1 MPVRFGGYVEQ
12 DKAEG
17 GLLPTWAEKGL
28 KIVGYPFQVPQ
39 SMFFA
44 GLSGKNPLE
53 AILHPYDYA
62 SFADVVKKNS
72 VLKSLAKATFG
83 ENFENEPAFKIFSYT
98 TDFVADPMMFT
109 KAISALPKIAR
120 GGEALKIM
128 NKIGM
133 SAGDIDR
140 LAKTAP
146 DKLQDVLKALSTE
159 RYGEELTTVK
169 GLLNVAEKRKGLG
182 KVAEEA
188 KDIAGDALDYAKHG
202 RDYVTAP
209 FKQDL
214 VTNLGVA
221 PEVAE
226 KLTKNP
232 AKTLEELTAKIEKIQ
247 KSVLS
252 ARDKRAAITELKREA
267 VKELYGAKEALADVT
282 NVWDPR
288 RAALRKAGTAAE
300 SAKKAEV
307 SLAKAGDRA
316 VKVTN
321 EMAKRIEDGK
331 RITNTIGKKYNAA
344 LTSVANAKEKVV
356 EKGLI
361 ADFLDAA
368 VQEVKPN
375 LTKYNKQAE
384 KVAKAKGFV
393 EGVDLQRLAVSD
405 RINGLRAELKSTK
418 DLVGTLEHLR
428 DALSDHPETVSRV
441 LSEATAE
448 LTKLTGLPAED
459 VARIISNPKELEKLI
474 AEGTNAVPEL
484 ASRLADLQGEMT
496 KIGNVAE
503 GLSTGNNAAKMSEGL
518 GALSEFLQKTGGKL
532 PTDATMAEKVRAG
545 WAGPALHIPFTN
557 VYKQIL
563 PETIARGLEA
573 IPEPVKKFG
582 DEFARWYGANVGT
595 PVQQMLTKL
604 TNPDFVKREIDVQG
618 TRLGY
623 DLIKESTET
632 SARVANVI
640 DKTVE
645 TLAREGADAEKIK
658 DQVMRVVDTVYEALP
673 KDKYKPED
681 IEAVLPELTKLIEHG
696 VKYGDDIPAWEKVG
710 MEKDLYEKIFQK
722 LNDAG
727 APELIAKDSAVLDKI
742 FGSEKEAAEV
752 LGMPLEYTKNYLYN
766 ELRAD
771 VLEALRERM
780 KEGSG
785 KATQFYSLFS
795 KPDVWKGRTIVAPNG
810 QFLSDATRVLKGEV
824 LQDQNAQSLITSLLG
839 KNGSK
844 LVNWAFDSNRIAL
857 ETAPAVG
864 KTERETAEALR
875 KARTAFFASL
885 DEPEKYKVVRD
896 YIISHSAGD
905 RFKDARA
912 AGWAMGYWNSPVTAE
927 INRVSRNVGIK
938 GLEEFKGK
946 DIFLQ
951 DFMTRRIDR
960 TNAYRRAMGRVGAPK
975 AFSDWAVSLGQA
987 KKIVQM
993 TPDEI
998 ERLSDKGWKTVGIP
1012 SLKGYMYAPDV
1023 AKAMSRMENQSIDL
1037 LMSITPKAPGILGKA
1052 IHSMTGAWKLI
1063 TTAPFP
1069 AFHTRNVITD
1079 MIKGSQAG
1087 IPLSEQAKIMSVYQ
1101 KPILE
1106 SIWSGKALDN
1116 LPDLVLSDGRVFS
1129 GKQLAKEI
1137 ESRQVGR
1144 GFFAAEVIPEYTRNP
1159 VEMRRFLKQAGIDIP
1174 KGWDKGPNAVVDY
1187 LGKAGNSSEGITR
1200 ISNFIWGLQKYGDPE
1215 EAMRL
1220 VNKVNFDYEVVP
1232 EWIKKSQDLFPFIK
1246 YKYYNLPFQIE
1257 MAIKKPYILRGFYK
1271 LRDISKREFLGDKQD
1286 FETEYAKQNAMF
1298 YLPSNPLAW
1307 LRGEKTKTLGMA
1319 MEGYVPFTEPEN
1331 ALPQNF
1337 FSELTKLFN
1346 PMVSGMVENEFGRPI
1361 FKPDKKIEEYP
1372 GQETTLF
1379 GLPITESLKHW
1390 VTKPFRALTTI
1401 ENLNPGNIFG
1411 DSETPSIFGYVSPES
1426 YTKGVP
1432 GFARLASF
1440 VGAPKIY
1447 DVKPEIAYNKRRYE
1461 NSVKVSD
1468 LKREIT
1474 RLSAFGESG
1483 QKTRDRLVEKYREA
1497 VAERDYL
1504 KSIAS
1509 SFEEE

>member
-1 MPVRFGGYVEQ
+1 MPLDFGDYEGPDQQPEQ
-12 DKAEG
+12 KDGFGTKA
-17 GLLPTWAEKGL
+17 L
-28 KIVGYPFQVPQ
+28 KTIGFPFQIPQ

-44 GLSGKNPLE
+44 GLSGKNPFK

-62 SFADVVKKNS
+62 SFAEVVKKNS
-72 VLKSLAKATFG
+72 FLKNLAVSTLGEDFESSPDFKA
-83 ENFENEPAFKIFSYT
+83 FSILM
-98 TDFVADPMMFT
+98 DFVADPT
-109 KAISALPKIAR
+109 LGLKTISALPKIAK
-120 GGEALKIM
+120 GGEVLKLM
-128 NKIGM
+128 NKLGM
-133 SAGDIDR
+133 SADDIAR
-140 LAKTAP
+140 LAKAAP
-146 DKLQDVLKALSTE
+146 GQLQDALKAISTE
-159 RYGEELTTVK
+159 RYGNEFTTVK
-169 GLLNVAEKRKGLG
+169 GLLNVAEKRKGVG
-182 KVAEEA
+182 NIAGDVER
-188 KDIAGDALDYAKHG
+188 IAGDALDYAKHG

-232 AKTLEELTAKIEKIQ
+232 AKTLEELNAKIERINSSFVSGEEK
-247 KSVLS
+247 L
-252 ARDKRAAITELKREA
+252 AAIGELRREA
-267 VKELYGAKEALADVT
+267 ASKLGIAEEELANVSNMWNPVT
-282 NVWDPR
+282 AAGR
-288 RAALRKAGTAAE
+288 KAERAALDVQKKEAALEAAMKRRNTVSELIKTRQAEGRKTGALEKILEQRDRTVSLLGQKVKKSRETAE
-300 SAKKAEV
+300 SL
-307 SLAKAGDRA
+307 S
-316 VKVTN
+316 N
-321 EMAKRIEDGK
+321 RIFDTP
-331 RITNTIGKKYNAA
+331 I
-344 LTSVANAKEKVV
+344 
-356 EKGLI
+356 
-361 ADFLDAA
+361 
-368 VQEVKPN
+368 N
-375 LTKYNKQAE
+375 LTKYDKQAG
-384 KVAKAKGFV
+384 KVAKAKEVV
-393 EGVDLQRLAVSD
+393 EGIEKQGFAVADRLSVM
-405 RINGLRAELKSTK
+405 GPELEKTK
-418 DLVGTLEHLR
+418 ALIGPLEHLR

-875 KARTAFFASL
+875 KAKNAFFASL

-1052 IHSMTGAWKLI
+1052 IHSMTGTWKLI

-1257 MAIKKPYILRGFYK
+1257 MAVKKPYILRGFYK

-1411 DSETPSIFGYVSPES
+1411 DSETPSIFGYVSPKS

-1447 DVKPEIAYNKRRYE
+1447 DVKPEIAYNKRCYE

-1509 SFEEE
+1509 SFQEE